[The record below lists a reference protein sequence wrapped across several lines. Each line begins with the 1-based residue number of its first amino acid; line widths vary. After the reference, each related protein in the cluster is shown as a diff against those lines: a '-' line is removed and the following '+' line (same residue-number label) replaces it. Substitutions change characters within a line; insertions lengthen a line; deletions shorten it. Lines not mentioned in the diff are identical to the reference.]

1 MEVGMER
8 WGRIGTAVASAVV
21 VTGVLSACQVGGGT
35 GSSSSGST
43 GTPSD
48 IAEHEAGPESP
59 IISGLTVP
67 EGAVQLGPLA
77 RIRSDRIIAAYQAD
91 LTVALTR
98 QGVSDAVSA
107 ASSNPDGVLQP
118 TPPVITKSG
127 RPDDD
132 TFALLEEPPPADIT
146 VAVIRLGESPT
157 EAVQAVVSQVADL
170 LPDAGVRP
178 DDFASYCTVVDDRVT
193 GCQLDA
199 EGVTADD
206 RELAI
211 SVSVDAG
218 NLQTRVAAPSSQ
230 AQPVMEVRVE
240 DLSDPRLERPAAESG
255 DGEEPADEPA
265 PDAAE
270 GSADDV
276 IWPAMDTQAPA
287 DTPLLN
293 GWVAPADAQI
303 LLSSYTPSFVS
314 LYVPRSSDARA
325 IARSYVESLSPD
337 ATVRS
342 DSYEGLN
349 EVDVTFTAT
358 APDGSRAVGTHVI
371 TARGNYVMLFYSPPS

>member
-1 MEVGMER
+1 MER
-8 WGRIGTAVASAVV
+8 WGRIGSAVASTVV
-21 VTGVLSACQVGGGT
+21 VAGLLAACQVGAGT
-35 GSSSSGST
+35 GGSSSGST
-43 GTPSD
+43 GTPST

-59 IISGLTVP
+59 IIAGLTVP
-67 EGAVQLGPLA
+67 TGAVQLGPLA
-77 RIRSDRIIAAYQAD
+77 RMRSERIVAAYQAD

-107 ASSNPDGVLQP
+107 ASGNPDGVLQS

-157 EAVQAVVSQVADL
+157 EAVQSIVSQIADL

-211 SVSVDAG
+211 SVAVDPG
-218 NLQTRVAAPSSQ
+218 NLQTRVAPPSSQ
-230 AQPVMEVRVE
+230 MQPVMEVRVE
-240 DLSDPRLERPAAESG
+240 NLSDPRLERPVADG
-255 DGEEPADEPA
+255 TDVGEEPADEPA
-265 PDAAE
+265 PAAGE
-270 GSADDV
+270 SSAEDV

-287 DTPLLN
+287 DAPLLN

-303 LLSSYTPSFVS
+303 LLSSSTPSFVS
-314 LYVPRSSDARA
+314 LQVPRSADARE
-325 IARSYVESLSPD
+325 IARSFVESLSPD
-337 ATVRS
+337 AAVRS

-371 TARGNYVMLFYSPPS
+371 TARGNYVMLFYTPPS